1 MDSLTTTG
9 DGEAKTMTSDSGE
22 QQRQVPF
29 TGSASRSC
37 VWFLWMPGQK
47 VMRLELVLEGWQ
59 RVGRGVNKVAQIA
72 LCSSE
77 MTEGG
82 PVLAHGCLQSRSVDG
97 GASGLGSRS

>member
-37 VWFLWMPGQK
+37 VWFLWMPGQQ

-59 RVGRGVNKVAQIA
+59 RAGRGVNEGAQIA
-72 LCSSE
+72 LCHWQFRDDRGWS
-77 MTEGG
+77 G
-82 PVLAHGCLQSRSVDG
+82 
-97 GASGLGSRS
+97 SGLWMSAVQEC